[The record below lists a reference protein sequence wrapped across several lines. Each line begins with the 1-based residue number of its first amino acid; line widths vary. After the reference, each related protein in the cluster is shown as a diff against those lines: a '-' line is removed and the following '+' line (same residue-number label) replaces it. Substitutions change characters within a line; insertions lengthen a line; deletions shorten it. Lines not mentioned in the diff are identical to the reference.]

1 MTFTE
6 NLFSVRNKIVIVT
19 GASRGIGFE
28 LASGF
33 SQAGAIVWG
42 VGRSMKNFRNKNIKY
57 RSINILE
64 KELFKKLCKEIFSD
78 HGSIDVLINAAGIS
92 IAADSNQSNHNFNQI
107 INTNLLGSYYCC
119 DSVSSFMNSESS
131 IINITSIGANLGFPN
146 NPGYQ
151 ASKGGLAA
159 LTRALAYDFAERN
172 IRVNSIVPGYIRTE
186 MTKDSYVDDRLK
198 TERENRMLLRRWGE
212 CGDLVGAAIYLASQ
226 ASSYVTGSE
235 IFVDGGWSI
244 KGL

>member
-1 MTFTE
+1 MSYIE
-6 NLFSVRNKIVIVT
+6 DLFSVKNKIIVVT

-42 VGRSMKNFRNKNIKY
+42 VGRSMKDFTNINVKY
-57 RSINILE
+57 KSINILE
-64 KELFKKLCKEIFSD
+64 KDLFFEFCKNIFTES
-78 HGSIDVLINAAGIS
+78 GTIDVLINAAGIS
-92 IAADSNQSNHNFNQI
+92 IPAESEDSKNNFENI
-107 INTNLLGSYYCC
+107 LNTNLIGNYYCC
-119 DSVSSFMNSESS
+119 NSAANFMRGEGS

-159 LTRALAYDFAERN
+159 LTRALAYDLAEKN

-186 MTKDSYVDDRLK
+186 MTKESFKDDRLK
-198 TERENRMLLRRWGE
+198 KERENRMLLKRWGE
-212 CGDLVGAAIYLASQ
+212 CSDMVGAAIYLASR